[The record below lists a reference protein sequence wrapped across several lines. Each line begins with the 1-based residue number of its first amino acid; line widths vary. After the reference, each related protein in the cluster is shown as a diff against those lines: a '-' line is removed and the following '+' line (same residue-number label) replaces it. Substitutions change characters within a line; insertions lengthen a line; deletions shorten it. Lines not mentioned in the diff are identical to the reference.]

1 MTDRHDGGPA
11 FPPMHNPDTH
21 ASGMSLR
28 DWFAGQALAGILRD
42 NHTGCANSDRQDQ
55 LSRLAYQMA
64 DAMLAARRNAACRAA
79 CEGIPTKALEA
90 GVVNDTLEALR
101 VARAEIVSQEWGHF
115 NEIAGPGDTFDAWL
129 SDNEALPV
137 IDAAIA
143 RATGEK
149 P

>member
-1 MTDRHDGGPA
+1 MND
-11 FPPMHNPDTH
+11 
-21 ASGMSLR
+21 
-28 DWFAGQALAGILRD
+28 DWPISS
-42 NHTGCANSDRQDQ
+42 T
-55 LSRLAYQMA
+55 
-64 DAMLAARRNAACRAA
+64 ARRNAACRAA
-79 CEGIPTKALEA
+79 CEGIPTEALEA
-90 GVVNDTLEALR
+90 GVVKDMLEALR
-101 VARAEIVSQEWGHF
+101 VARAEIITLEWVHF

>member
-1 MTDRHDGGPA
+1 MSGHTKGPWFVPDQTYARNLTVEVDDGIACPGSGGAMSYTTDVCVLGWNGTPEWD
-11 FPPMHNPDTH
+11 
-21 ASGMSLR
+21 
-28 DWFAGQALAGILRD
+28 
-42 NHTGCANSDRQDQ
+42 ANA
-55 LSRLAYQMA
+55 RLI
-64 DAMLAARRNAACRAA
+64 AAAPNM
-79 CEGIPTKALEA
+79 
-90 GVVNDTLEALR
+90 LEALR
-101 VARAEIVSQEWGHF
+101 VARAEIVSLELAHF

>member
-1 MTDRHDGGPA
+1 MKNRSTPGPWFVSDQTSARNLTVEVDDGIACPGSGGAMSYTTDVCVLGWNGTPEWD
-11 FPPMHNPDTH
+11 
-21 ASGMSLR
+21 
-28 DWFAGQALAGILRD
+28 
-42 NHTGCANSDRQDQ
+42 ANA
-55 LSRLAYQMA
+55 RLI
-64 DAMLAARRNAACRAA
+64 AAAPNM
-79 CEGIPTKALEA
+79 
-90 GVVNDTLEALR
+90 LEALR
-101 VARAEIVSQEWGHF
+101 VARAEIVSLELAHF

>member
-1 MTDRHDGGPA
+1 MKNRSTPGPWDIRTLENFGYNVVHYNGGYKFDIVRVA
-11 FPPMHNPDTH
+11 KVGDEANARLIAAAPD
-21 ASGMSLR
+21 M
-28 DWFAGQALAGILRD
+28 
-42 NHTGCANSDRQDQ
+42 
-55 LSRLAYQMA
+55 
-64 DAMLAARRNAACRAA
+64 
-79 CEGIPTKALEA
+79 
-90 GVVNDTLEALR
+90 LEALR
-101 VARAEIVSQEWGHF
+101 IARAAIVSLEWAHF